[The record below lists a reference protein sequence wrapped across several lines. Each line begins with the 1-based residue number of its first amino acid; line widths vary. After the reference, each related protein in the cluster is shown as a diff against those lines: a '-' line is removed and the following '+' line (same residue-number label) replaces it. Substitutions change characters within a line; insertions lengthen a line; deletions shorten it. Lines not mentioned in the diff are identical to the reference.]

1 LVKAVRRSHNPPRS
15 GLIRAVLIKTRS
27 FSRRLLRGIP
37 IPALALAFGLLTGVV
52 MWLVVDRVQT
62 QALSEIFDQALESQ
76 LEQQAR
82 ESLIRFDEYRR
93 SFTYFA
99 QLVST
104 HRRMADYL
112 DPIIWSR
119 LSREIVHYDAS
130 NPPSWLPDETTWQGG
145 VYPEHFLLLD
155 PAGNLRELY
164 SPGAAPLPQAL
175 QTDPRNHLAASQ
187 RKAYVTVFDDTPW
200 LIVSEATED
209 NARTPMGSLLLMVAL
224 DSAFLSASQQFVK
237 SSNNVVAILDP
248 ETQRILS
255 SSSPE
260 RVPAGEAIE
269 EFEWSFLVTAQS
281 FFDYGDSD
289 VNLLFATLLPRGSL
303 EQTGQQVL
311 DLERRQRL
319 IGALVII
326 SAFVLLFLLLSSR
339 ISRLL
344 KRISSLSRRALDL
357 PDDGL
362 DRHGNQLLI
371 LEDWIRDFVQLVMR
385 ARDEMRREHETELR
399 QTEKLRVA
407 IMDASLDAVVTVN
420 ERGEIIDFNPTAQET
435 FGYHHDRAVGQ
446 AFAQLVL
453 AEPSRESFERLLHLS
468 LVGADQGAELQRSE
482 LQAVASD
489 GRVIPVELS
498 IKPVFLEQQLVFTLY
513 LRDIAERKIRE
524 AEIRSLAA
532 FPSESPI
539 PVLRINRVGVIT
551 YANPPSTPLLHHWG
565 CRPLQTLPVY
575 WRDLV
580 EQTLVSGETRELEVA
595 TDEGVFSL
603 LLAPVAEL
611 DYVNVYARDITGERE
626 AEEELKLRQNE
637 LVHVTRLSN
646 MGEMA
651 TGIAHELNQPLS
663 AIVNFANGCA
673 RRLRLDI
680 GGKEELLEALGQIS
694 AQAER
699 AGEIIKRLR
708 SMVSRRQPNREVV
721 DVNLLA
727 SETCSMISHE
737 LKRFEVTI
745 EQRLLARPLWVRV
758 DSVQIEQVLLNL
770 LRNALDALSEQPVGE
785 RLLTVSSGIQ
795 ADGMVCVSVEDNG
808 PGITRESMEHLFD
821 PFFSTKDSGMGMGLA
836 ISQTIMNNHH
846 GKIRADSWLG
856 KGTVFTIELPP
867 SVEALVSAA
876 S

>member
-1 LVKAVRRSHNPPRS
+1 V
-15 GLIRAVLIKTRS
+15 
-27 FSRRLLRGIP
+27 
-37 IPALALAFGLLTGVV
+37 LALVFGLLTGVV
-52 MWLVVDRVQT
+52 MWLVVDRIQT
-62 QALSEIFDQALESQ
+62 QALSEIFDQALQNQ
-76 LEQQAR
+76 LDQQAR
-82 ESLIRFDEYRR
+82 ESLIRFDEYRQ

-112 DPIIWSR
+112 DPIIWGR
-119 LSREIVHYDAS
+119 LSRDVVHYDAD

-145 VYPEHFLLLD
+145 VSPKHFLLLD

-164 SPGAAPLPQAL
+164 STGESPLPQAL
-175 QTDPRNHLAASQ
+175 LSDPRNPLAASP
-187 RKAYVTVFDDTPW
+187 RKAYITVFDSTPW

-224 DSAFLSASQQFVK
+224 DSAFLSASQQSVK
-237 SSNNVVAILDP
+237 SSNAVVAIFDP
-248 ETQRILS
+248 EAQQVLS

-260 RVPAGEAIE
+260 RVPAGEA
-269 EFEWSFLVTAQS
+269 FDDVEWSFLVTAQS

-289 VNLLFATLLPRGSL
+289 ANLLFATLLPRGSF

-326 SAFVLLFLLLSSR
+326 SAFVFLFLLLSTR

-385 ARDEMRREHETELR
+385 AREEMRREHETELR

-420 ERGEIIDFNPTAQET
+420 ERGEIIDFNPTAQEI

-446 AFAQLVL
+446 DFAALVL
-453 AEPSRESFERLLHLS
+453 APASRETFERLLQLS
-468 LVGADQGAELQRSE
+468 LSGAEQGAELQRSE
-482 LQAVASD
+482 LQAVAQD
-489 GRVIPVELS
+489 GRVLPVDLS
-498 IKPVFLEQQLVFTLY
+498 IKPVFLEQQLLFTLY
-513 LRDIAERKIRE
+513 LRDIAERKVRE

-551 YANPPSTPLLHHWG
+551 YANPPSTPLLQHWG

-575 WRDLV
+575 WRQLM
-580 EQTLVSGETRELEVA
+580 EQTLASGETRELEVA
-595 TDEGVFSL
+595 TDGGVFSL
-603 LLAPVAEL
+603 LLAPVADLE
-611 DYVNVYARDITGERE
+611 YVNVYARDITGERE

-680 GGKEELLEALGQIS
+680 GGKDDLLQALGQIS
-694 AQAER
+694 SQAER

-708 SMVSRRQPNREVV
+708 GMVSRRQPNREVV
-721 DVNLLA
+721 DLNVLA

-737 LKRFEVTI
+737 LKRYDVSI
-745 EQRLLARPLWVRV
+745 DQRLATPPLWVRV

-770 LRNALDALSEQPVGE
+770 LRNALDALADELPAKRQ
-785 RLLTVSSGIQ
+785 LILTSGIQ
-795 ADGMVCVSVEDNG
+795 SDGMIFVSVEDNG
-808 PGITRESMEHLFD
+808 PGISTKSMEHLFD
-821 PFFSTKDSGMGMGLA
+821 AFFSTKESGMGMGLA
-836 ISQTIMNNHH
+836 ISQTIMSNHH

-856 KGTVFTIELPP
+856 KGSVFTIELPP
-867 SVEALVSAA
+867 SVEAVVSEA

>member
-1 LVKAVRRSHNPPRS
+1 V
-15 GLIRAVLIKTRS
+15 
-27 FSRRLLRGIP
+27 
-37 IPALALAFGLLTGVV
+37 LALVFGLLTGVV
-52 MWLVVDRVQT
+52 MWLVVDRIQT
-62 QALSEIFDQALESQ
+62 QALSEIFDQALQNQ
-76 LEQQAR
+76 LDQQAR
-82 ESLIRFDEYRR
+82 ESLIRFDEYRQ

-112 DPIIWSR
+112 DPIIWGR
-119 LSREIVHYDAS
+119 LSRDVVHYDAD

-145 VYPEHFLLLD
+145 VSPKHFLLLD

-164 SPGAAPLPQAL
+164 STGESPLPQAL
-175 QTDPRNHLAASQ
+175 LSDPRNPLAASP
-187 RKAYVTVFDDTPW
+187 RKAYITVFDSTPW

-224 DSAFLSASQQFVK
+224 DSAFLSASQQSVK
-237 SSNNVVAILDP
+237 SSNAVVAIFDP
-248 ETQRILS
+248 EAQQVLS

-260 RVPAGEAIE
+260 RVPAGEA
-269 EFEWSFLVTAQS
+269 FDDVEWSFLVTAQS

-289 VNLLFATLLPRGSL
+289 ANLLFATLLPRGSF

-326 SAFVLLFLLLSSR
+326 SAFVFLFLLLSTR

-385 ARDEMRREHETELR
+385 AREEMRREHETELR

-420 ERGEIIDFNPTAQET
+420 ERGEIIDFNPTAQEI

-446 AFAQLVL
+446 DFAALVL
-453 AEPSRESFERLLHLS
+453 APASRETFERLLQLS
-468 LVGADQGAELQRSE
+468 LSGAEQGAELQRSE
-482 LQAVASD
+482 LQAVAQD
-489 GRVIPVELS
+489 GRVLPVDLS
-498 IKPVFLEQQLVFTLY
+498 IKPVFLEQQLLFTLY
-513 LRDIAERKIRE
+513 LRDIAERKVRE

-551 YANPPSTPLLHHWG
+551 YANPPSTPLLQHWG

-575 WRDLV
+575 WRQLM
-580 EQTLVSGETRELEVA
+580 EQTLASGETRELEVA
-595 TDEGVFSL
+595 TDGGVFSL
-603 LLAPVAEL
+603 LLAPVADLE
-611 DYVNVYARDITGERE
+611 YVNVYARDITGERE

-680 GGKEELLEALGQIS
+680 GGKDDLLQALGQIS
-694 AQAER
+694 SQAER

-708 SMVSRRQPNREVV
+708 GMVSRRQPNREVV
-721 DVNLLA
+721 DLNVLA

-737 LKRFEVTI
+737 LKRYDVTI
-745 EQRLLARPLWVRV
+745 DQRLATRPLWVRV

-770 LRNALDALSEQPVGE
+770 LRNALDALADELPAKRQ
-785 RLLTVSSGIQ
+785 LILTSGIQ
-795 ADGMVCVSVEDNG
+795 SDGMIFVSVEDNG
-808 PGITRESMEHLFD
+808 PGISTKSMEHLFD
-821 PFFSTKDSGMGMGLA
+821 AFFSTKESGMGMGLA
-836 ISQTIMNNHH
+836 ISQTIMSNHH

-856 KGTVFTIELPP
+856 KGSVFTIELPP
-867 SVEALVSAA
+867 SVEAVVSEA

>member
-1 LVKAVRRSHNPPRS
+1 VRYLGFQVGSINKRS
-15 GLIRAVLIKTRS
+15 IT
-27 FSRRLLRGIP
+27 RRLLKGIP

-52 MWLVVDRVQT
+52 MWFIVDRVQT
-62 QALSEIFDQALESQ
+62 QALSEIFDQALQNQ
-76 LEQQAR
+76 LDQQAR
-82 ESLIRFDEYRR
+82 EYLIRFDEYRR

-104 HRRMADYL
+104 HRRMAEYL
-112 DPIIWSR
+112 DPVIWSR
-119 LSREIVHYDAS
+119 RSRDIVHYDAG
-130 NPPSWLPDETTWQGG
+130 NPPSWLPDDTGWQGG
-145 VYPEHFLLLD
+145 VTPQHFLLLD
-155 PAGNLRELY
+155 AAGNLRELY
-164 SPGAAPLPQAL
+164 SPSAAALPEAV

-187 RKAYVTVFDDTPW
+187 RKAYVTVFEETPW

-209 NARTPMGSLLLMVAL
+209 SARTPMGSLLVMVPL
-224 DSAFLSASQQFVK
+224 DAAFLSASQQFVR

-248 ETQRILS
+248 EAQKILS
-255 SSSPE
+255 SSSPQ
-260 RVPAGEAIE
+260 RVPPGEQLE
-269 EFEWSFLVTAQS
+269 ELEWSFLVTAQS
-281 FFDYGDSD
+281 FFEYSDSD
-289 VNLLFATLLPRGSL
+289 ANLLFATLLPKGSF

-344 KRISSLSRRALDL
+344 KRIANLSRRALDI
-357 PDDGL
+357 PGDDL

-385 ARDEMRREHETELR
+385 AREEMRRKHETELQ

-407 IMDASLDAVVTVN
+407 IMDASLDAVITVN
-420 ERGEIIDFNPTAQET
+420 ERGRIIDFNPTAQES
-435 FGYHHDRAVGQ
+435 FDYGHDDAVGQ
-446 AFAQLVL
+446 DFAELVL
-453 AEPSRESFERLLHLS
+453 APASRAAFERLLYLS
-468 LVGADQGAELQRSE
+468 LAGADQGAELQRSE
-482 LQAVASD
+482 LQAVARD
-489 GRVIPVELS
+489 GRTFPVELS
-498 IKPVFLEQQLVFTLY
+498 IKPVFLDQQLVFTLY
-513 LRDIAERKIRE
+513 LRDIAERKVRE

-539 PVLRINRVGVIT
+539 PVLRINRRGVIT
-551 YANPPSTPLLHHWG
+551 YANPPSTPLLNHWG
-565 CRPLQTLPVY
+565 CRALQTLPVY

-580 EQTLVSGETRELEVA
+580 EQTLLGGTTRELEVT
-595 TDEGVFSL
+595 TDDGVFSL
-603 LLAPVAEL
+603 LFAPVAEL
-611 DYVNVYARDITGERE
+611 DYVNVYARDITVERE

-673 RRLRLDI
+673 RRIRLDI
-680 GGKEELLEALGQIS
+680 GGKTELLEALGQIS

-708 SMVSRRQPNREVV
+708 SMVSRRQPIREVV
-721 DVNLLA
+721 DVNMLA

-737 LKRFEVTI
+737 LKRFDVI
-745 EQRLLARPLWVRV
+745 VDQRFHDQPLWVRV

-770 LRNALDALSEQPVGE
+770 LRNALDALSMIPPADRQ
-785 RLLTVSSGIQ
+785 LIVSTGIQ
-795 ADGMVCVSVEDNG
+795 PDGMVYVSVDDNG
-808 PGITRESMEHLFD
+808 VGIAGKAMEHLFD
-821 PFFSTKDSGMGMGLA
+821 PFYSTKESGMGMGLA
-836 ISQTIMNNHH
+836 ISQTIMTNHN
-846 GKIRADSWLG
+846 GRIRADSWPG
-856 KGTVFTIELPP
+856 RGSVFTIELPAGMDA
-867 SVEALVSAA
+867 VISAA